1 MMTCL
6 MLGVAAVVG
15 VLDQGDLVSCK
26 VPVMFIPAYK
36 NLVHNSPTLN
46 FNINPKIKPDMI

>member
-1 MMTCL
+1 MKTCL

-26 VPVMFIPAYK
+26 VPIMFIPAYK